1 MRTRLILRILLNNW
15 HLYLLILLLL
25 LHWDSQLF
33 EGLLQLL
40 QNLVLL
46 RCYLIVLLCNY
57 RISGLLGIEL
67 GSGLRLRHWTLRIE
81 LL

>member
-46 RCYLIVLLCNY
+46 RCYLIVLL
-57 RISGLLGIEL
+57 
-67 GSGLRLRHWTLRIE
+67 
-81 LL
+81 